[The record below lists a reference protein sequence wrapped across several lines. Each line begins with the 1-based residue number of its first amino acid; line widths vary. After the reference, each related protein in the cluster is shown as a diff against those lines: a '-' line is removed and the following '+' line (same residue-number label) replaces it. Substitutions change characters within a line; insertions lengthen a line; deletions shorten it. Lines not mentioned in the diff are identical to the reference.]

1 MKKANCKTWCIGY
14 CHLCKKGKKEGRCMY
29 VHMGTHTHT
38 HNYVH
43 VAGNISRRTQEK
55 LVAPT
60 VFQEANQESQGS
72 GPQ

>member
-1 MKKANCKTWCIGY
+1 
-14 CHLCKKGKKEGRCMY
+14 MY